1 MNESLL
7 SFNESLAN
15 LTVLN
20 VTGVTNTTAADDEE
34 EEEEEEMCPI
44 PEDEL
49 DMCHLQAYDTI
60 EKQIRLGCE
69 FVIVIWSFIYLIIA
83 GRERSFLG
91 GQIFK
96 ENMQLCPSR
105 VLFLIACFLV
115 VVCVP
120 LRYVALM
127 LY

>member
-1 MNESLL
+1 MLTLND
-7 SFNESLAN
+7 SLAN
-15 LTVLN
+15 VTLMN
-20 VTGVTNTTAADDEE
+20 VTATNTS
-34 EEEEEEMCPI
+34 EEEEEMCDI
-44 PEDEL
+44 PEEEL
-49 DMCHLQAYDTI
+49 DMCHLQAFDTI

-69 FVIVIWSFIYLIIA
+69 IIIVVWSLIYLVIA

-120 LRYVALM
+120 LRYSKKS
-127 LY
+127 